1 MLILKYLGGVK
12 YWEVKVRGAWC
23 KVEDGVHKLVQVRDA
38 DTSVRHVVPEF
49 LAAVVLRLRKIF
61 QIKHRELPE
70 FWSWDFVEKFR
81 GPQTPPLSA

>member
-38 DTSVRHVVPEF
+38 DTSVRHVVPE
-49 LAAVVLRLRKIF
+49 LDSAAGL
-61 QIKHRELPE
+61 
-70 FWSWDFVEKFR
+70 
-81 GPQTPPLSA
+81 